1 MCCRVTSLTHWAT
14 LPPSCHLNGDRLS
27 EQERALRSPT
37 AWPLG
42 LRDKSSDLSW
52 LQPLCGVRIF
62 LTGILGVSGKEWL
75 QSGGHFPLSWIQTPL
90 IHTWG
95 CLEGSFLGTIRVCHQ
110 FWGFLAFR
118 GSAVS
123 ISSAGPPAVGL
134 LQHSVK
140 EPHLVWKESI
150 HASSLGTPRCVQSAC
165 LAPLFPF
172 TGGQSHGLIQSVSG
186 RCCPASLRTG
196 DCAHCER
203 VCHQRSGPV
212 LRQNLFTQ
220 RFSEF

>member
-1 MCCRVTSLTHWAT
+1 MCCRVTSLTLWAT

-75 QSGGHFPLSWIQTPL
+75 QSGGHFLPYWIQTPL

-95 CLEGSFLGTIRVCHQ
+95 CLEGIFPWDYRSLSSILGFSCFQGLSSFHFFGRSACRGTVATLCQRAPSRVEGKHSCEQPGDTQVCAECLLGTIVPLY
-110 FWGFLAFR
+110 WGTEPWFDPERLRALLSGF
-118 GSAVS
+118 
-123 ISSAGPPAVGL
+123 PAY
-134 LQHSVK
+134 
-140 EPHLVWKESI
+140 
-150 HASSLGTPRCVQSAC
+150 
-165 LAPLFPF
+165 
-172 TGGQSHGLIQSVSG
+172 G
-186 RCCPASLRTG
+186 RLRT
-196 DCAHCER
+196 
-203 VCHQRSGPV
+203 S
-212 LRQNLFTQ
+212 
-220 RFSEF
+220 